1 MKIQLSE
8 RAYLEDET
16 LVIQLTKKL
25 LMESLVSFKQPSDS
39 TIIFLKL
46 SNCRK
51 SEVLQS
57 PPYTFSFHF
66 ILFNVLIS

>member
-25 LMESLVSFKQPSDS
+25 LMEPLVSF
-39 TIIFLKL
+39 
-46 SNCRK
+46 
-51 SEVLQS
+51 
-57 PPYTFSFHF
+57 
-66 ILFNVLIS
+66 